1 METKIMKFLMNK
13 KTLFISVLVFMAL
26 TFLIPIQKPGFNI
39 PHNYTAFFQFLS
51 NYGEYIILAV
61 ILIMTIVICM
71 NEKADKF
78 LSNMFNFKWIYISS
92 YAVEIVFMILWISRI
107 PGLWWSWST
116 IGSFVLTI
124 LVTPVILKDK
134 VSKIDALLLGAGAT
148 SLIAGVW
155 ETIYKYG
162 LWKYYEKSQ
171 GMPFHNY
178 FVTIEFMF
186 PFIVVGVIIIG
197 LIVLK
202 DSKAL
207 MAQFKSGAN
216 IKLSTLILAVTVVM
230 LVIWFAS
237 GFWTDGYTNISNDT
251 WVVTKQIDWAMD
263 LYRATKVT
271 SNLTFLAVIGF
282 WNFKRINK

>member
-1 METKIMKFLMNK
+1 
-13 KTLFISVLVFMAL
+13 
-26 TFLIPIQKPGFNI
+26 
-39 PHNYTAFFQFLS
+39 
-51 NYGEYIILAV
+51 
-61 ILIMTIVICM
+61 
-71 NEKADKF
+71 
-78 LSNMFNFKWIYISS
+78 
-92 YAVEIVFMILWISRI
+92 MI
-107 PGLWWSWST
+107 T
-116 IGSFVLTI
+116 V
-124 LVTPVILKDK
+124 
-134 VSKIDALLLGAGAT
+134 A
-148 SLIAGVW
+148 
-155 ETIYKYG
+155 
-162 LWKYYEKSQ
+162 
-171 GMPFHNY
+171 
-178 FVTIEFMF
+178 IEFMF

-282 WNFKRINK
+282 WNFKRTN

>member
-1 METKIMKFLMNK
+1 MEIKIMKLLMNK

-26 TFLIPIQKPGFNI
+26 TFLIPIQKPGFTQ
-39 PHNYTAFFQFLS
+39 PQGYSALFRFLS
-51 NYGEYIILAV
+51 DYGEYTILAIV
-61 ILIMTIVICM
+61 LVLTIAICM
-71 NEKADKF
+71 ESKIAKF
-78 LSNMFNFKWIYISS
+78 LNKLFSIQLIYILS
-92 YAVEIVFMILWISRI
+92 YIVMMSFMALWISRI

-116 IGSFVLTI
+116 IGSFVLMI
-124 LVTPVILKDK
+124 LVTPVILKNR
-134 VSKIDALLLGAGAT
+134 VSIIDALLFGTGAA
-148 SLIAGVW
+148 SFIAGVW

-197 LIVLK
+197 LMILKNYERLKTMFNFKLATLFLGITTVL
-202 DSKAL
+202 
-207 MAQFKSGAN
+207 
-216 IKLSTLILAVTVVM
+216 

-237 GFWTDGYTNISNDT
+237 GFWTDGYTNIST
-251 WVVTKQIDWAMD
+251 GAWIVTKQNTVAMD

-282 WNFKRINK
+282 WNFKRTN